1 MNENENKNQNIKDDD
16 YLPESGPT
24 RRSAPAAPPAKQGG
38 SYTVRRVV
46 RPGMR
51 PKSQMPVNDPTPPAP
66 KQTAPQP
73 QTPQAKPVAPAP
85 QQQAA
90 PQAQPRPTV
99 QQSKPAAPA
108 SQAGQIKMTPPASR
122 PAPTSVPAPDE
133 TALHK
138 IVEPIPQPTSP
149 TRIVTREKK
158 KKSSG
163 GGSGFSSIIKA
174 LVYIVCVVGVSIVIA
189 YFGIIISNDVFA
201 FVKEDDETTVTIPEY
216 MTTGELADIL
226 YEEGII
232 KYPFVFKI
240 YCGRNDNGKLEFVPG
255 EYTVNANTSYDKL
268 FTMFQKSTKRET
280 VRIAFP
286 EGLTVDEIIDLLVE
300 NGVGTRDGFVEV
312 INEYDFLGAG
322 YEYPFLEQL
331 VITPE
336 RHYRLEGYLY
346 PDTYDFYKSR
356 ELTEEDVEESGIYIY
371 ADEAAA
377 IAKFL
382 NRFKQV
388 FTEDLLLRVE
398 ELDMTLD
405 EVITL
410 ASIIE
415 KEGKFVV
422 EFENISSVFH
432 NRLNH
437 KGTYP
442 KLQSDA
448 TTAYAIQ
455 CAEGKRPEEILP
467 SHNDFD
473 HPYNTYVYDGLPPS
487 AIANPGY
494 NAITCALYPSTTEYY
509 FFVSKKDGTTL
520 FAKTEEEHLEN
531 IVIARSEQAS

>member
-1 MNENENKNQNIKDDD
+1 MNENNKNQNTNGVRP
-16 YLPESGPT
+16 PET
-24 RRSAPAAPPAKQGG
+24 DAAHKSAPSQTPAKPGG

-46 RPGMR
+46 RPGQR
-51 PKSQMPVNDPTPPAP
+51 PAP
-66 KQTAPQP
+66 HAQGSQPRPAQP
-73 QTPQAKPVAPAP
+73 QSQ
-85 QQQAA
+85 
-90 PQAQPRPTV
+90 PQAQANT
-99 QQSKPAAPA
+99 PAAPRPQAPQRTPTPQTQSNQA
-108 SQAGQIKMTPPASR
+108 SVNDGTSLHKIPVSA
-122 PAPTSVPAPDE
+122 PAPTS
-133 TALHK
+133 
-138 IVEPIPQPTSP
+138 S
-149 TRIVTREKK
+149 TRVVVKSKK
-158 KKSSG
+158 RKNPNS
-163 GGSGFSSIIKA
+163 GSGFSSIIKA
-174 LVYIVCVVGVSIVIA
+174 LVYIVCVVGASLVIS

-201 FVKEDDETTVTIPEY
+201 FVKEDDETVITIPEY

-240 YCGRNDNGKLEFVPG
+240 YCGRNDNGKIEFVPG

-286 EGLTVDEIIDLLVE
+286 EGLTVDEIVDLLVQ
-300 NGVGTRDGFVEV
+300 NGVGTREGFIEV
-312 INEYDFLGAG
+312 INEYDFLAAG
-322 YEYPFLEQL
+322 YEYDFLEKL
-331 VITPE
+331 VIKPD

-356 ELTEEDVEESGIYIY
+356 ELDEEDVKETGVYIY
-371 ADEAAA
+371 ADEVAA

-398 ELDMTLD
+398 ELNMTLD

-422 EFENISSVFH
+422 EFEDISSVFH

-455 CAEGKRPEEILP
+455 CIEGKRPDEILP
-467 SHNDFD
+467 SHNDID

-509 FFVSKKDGTTL
+509 YFISKKDGTTL

-531 IVIARSEQAS
+531 IVIARSEQVS